1 MVKLTETFW
10 HSIRGI
16 VNLSFKFLGL
26 VKSATEMSLE
36 AIKFDRSEPR
46 RVAVKVLDQLL
57 LPYTSKYVPIYTID
71 DGYSV
76 IKTMQVR
83 GAPAIAIVG
92 TLSVLAEVQLL
103 QLESYT
109 KSQWFY
115 DLSSWEGVRKRL
127 LERIDF
133 LLSSRP
139 TAVNLFNSIKDIRL
153 ILGEAQS
160 LHDLDGKLFTYTC
173 RLIDQDLSNNVK
185 MGDNGASFLLN
196 ALEEEGFEGDF
207 AVLTICNT
215 GSLATSG
222 YGTALGVIR
231 SLWKDSLA
239 KSSSKNAKRPKLT
252 NAASKLTHVYPLE
265 TRPYN
270 QGSRLTAYE
279 LVHDEIPATLI
290 TDSSIAYRIKTSPI
304 PVKAAFVGA
313 DRIVRNG
320 DTANKIGTFQLA
332 IICKQFN
339 IKFFV
344 VAPRTTIDGVTE
356 TGDGIIVEQ
365 RKPNEFRLVAGTA
378 IDPETEL
385 PILSTTSNEPQSAKV
400 GIAPPDIDVWNPS
413 FDVTPH
419 DFIDGIITEKGVFTK
434 GTDGRFE
441 LDELF

>member
-1 MVKLTETFW
+1 
-10 HSIRGI
+10 
-16 VNLSFKFLGL
+16 
-26 VKSATEMSLE
+26 MSLE

-46 RVAVKVLDQLL
+46 HVSVKVLDQLL
-57 LPYTSKYVPIYTID
+57 LPYTTKYIPIYTID

-92 TLSVLAEVQLL
+92 TLSVLTEVQLL
-103 QLESYT
+103 QSESYT

-115 DLSSWEGVRKRL
+115 DLTNWESVRERL
-127 LERIDF
+127 LQRIDY

-139 TAVNLFNSIKDIRL
+139 TAVNLYNSIKDIR
-153 ILGEAQS
+153 ILVGESQS
-160 LHDLDGKLFTYTC
+160 LQVLDEKLFAYTC
-173 RLIDQDLSNNVK
+173 QLIDQDLLNNMK

-196 ALEEEGFEGDF
+196 DLQEEGFEGDF

-231 SLWKDSLA
+231 SLWKDSMVKS
-239 KSSSKNAKRPKLT
+239 KSSGSKKAKIS
-252 NAASKLTHVYPLE
+252 NSNIKLTHVFPLE

-279 LVHDEIPATLI
+279 LVHDQIPATLI
-290 TDSSIAYRIKTSPI
+290 TDSSIAYKIKTSPI

-332 IICKQFN
+332 VICKQFG

-344 VAPRTTIDGVTE
+344 VAPKTTIDGVTE

-365 RKPNEFRLVAGTA
+365 RKPNEFRLVTGTA

-385 PILSTTSNEPQSAKV
+385 PIRSKNTNEPQSAKV

-419 DFIDGIITEKGVFTK
+419 EFIDGIITEEGVFTK
-434 GTDGRFE
+434 GSDQTFK
-441 LDELF
+441 LDSLF